1 MSSVALR
8 PYQERAIERLRERV
22 RAGARRILMVAPT
35 GAGKTTIAGHIITSA
50 FGRGQRTLFV
60 AHRRELI
67 SQAYGRLIQMGVPDH
82 QVGVIMGADTR
93 RRRPGAMV
101 QVASIDTLRH
111 RPKPVAN
118 IVFID
123 EAHRALAASYRD
135 LSSYYPEALHLG
147 LTATPQRAD
156 GKGLGAEYDELIL
169 VASPRELIAEGYLVA
184 PRVFTVPK
192 GALAGLDQVGV
203 RGGDYDEARLAKLLD
218 RPVLIGDIVAHW
230 LKHAVGVRTVVFA
243 VSVAHSRHIAERFRD
258 AGVAAEHLDGT
269 TPAADR
275 DAVLHRLSTG
285 TTTVVV
291 NVGVLCEGFDLPSL
305 KCAVLARPTKSV
317 SLYLQQAGRIVRP
330 WQGQQALILDH
341 GGCAMEHGLPHDDR
355 EFSLDDRPKQRRGG
369 PSLHTSA
376 VKICDECQAVS
387 PAGAKVCDV
396 CGFVFRREE
405 LPDEEAGELVE
416 MTASPAALSTRRQPR
431 VAATADYYQHL
442 LDTEPSPAWARARFL
457 SETRHRPPERV
468 T

>member
-50 FGRGQRTLFV
+50 LDRGQRTLFV

-67 SQAYGRLIQMGVPDH
+67 SQAYGRLVQMGVPDGR
-82 QVGVIMGADTR
+82 VGVIMGADTL

-118 IVFID
+118 IIFID

-135 LSSYYPEALHLG
+135 LSSYYPGAIHLG

-156 GKGLGAEYDELIL
+156 GKGLGEQYDELIL
-169 VASPRELIAEGYLVA
+169 VASPKELIAEGYLVA

-203 RGGDYDEARLAKLLD
+203 RGGDYDEASLAKLLD

-230 LKHAVGVRTVVFA
+230 LKHAAGVRTVVFA

-258 AGVAAEHLDGT
+258 ACIPAEHLDGT

-275 DAVLHRLSTG
+275 ESILRRLDRGETL
-285 TTTVVV
+285 VVV

-330 WQGQQALILDH
+330 WQGQPAILLDH
-341 GGCAMEHGLPHDDR
+341 GGCAMEHGLPQDDR

-369 PSLHTSA
+369 AGQHANA
-376 VKICDECQAVS
+376 VKICDECLAVS

-416 MTASPAALSTRRQPR
+416 ITASPALRSRRPPR

-442 LDTEPSPAWARARFL
+442 LDTEQSEGWARARFL